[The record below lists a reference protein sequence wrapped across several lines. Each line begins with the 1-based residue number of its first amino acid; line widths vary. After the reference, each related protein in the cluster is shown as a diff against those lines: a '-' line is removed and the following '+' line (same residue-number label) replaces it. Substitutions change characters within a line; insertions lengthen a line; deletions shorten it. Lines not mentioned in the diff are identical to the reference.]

1 MPNEK
6 TSIPCAV
13 CRDLAPLVADGVASA
28 ESEAL
33 VRAHLEVCPA
43 CAAEWPELCAEGER
57 PDQADVP
64 ETVPLPDDIR
74 VLRRLHRK
82 LNRRSAL
89 LLTAGALGGAL
100 LTYSNRFNL
109 IILFFPLVCGVFSWQ
124 RDPAWRV
131 LPALTFLCT
140 AGRALVLDAC
150 TGVLLVF
157 LFRAAGWQAG
167 RPRPVLNWFDRI
179 PFDALAFCAFW
190 IIAVLIN
197 AGDSITY
204 GLNTLELVTELWV
217 GLGFITIGVMGTLLA
232 LCLTAAARI
241 RAGTF
246 WHNNVLRMLGSLI
259 GRGCSS
265 LARAWPLTGRTVLLF
280 LLYVVCSVFFLSLP
294 FPVWVALQAVALFA
308 LCRWTLQWRRVR
320 DGTERILGG
329 EPEFKIDT
337 SHMYYDL
344 AAHAGQLNDLG
355 EAVGTA
361 VD

>member
-43 CAAEWPELCAEGER
+43 CAAEWPELYAEGER
-57 PDQADVP
+57 PDHADVP

-131 LPALTFLCT
+131 LPVLTFLCT
-140 AGRALVLDAC
+140 AGMALVLDAWQHSY
-150 TGVLLVF
+150 TNIWAAVRGGLWMGVIS
-157 LFRAAGWQAG
+157 A
-167 RPRPVLNWFDRI
+167 
-179 PFDALAFCAFW
+179 
-190 IIAVLIN
+190 
-197 AGDSITY
+197 
-204 GLNTLELVTELWV
+204 
-217 GLGFITIGVMGTLLA
+217 A
-232 LCLTAAARI
+232 LCLIGAL
-241 RAGTF
+241 AG
-246 WHNNVLRMLGSLI
+246 R
-259 GRGCSS
+259 
-265 LARAWPLTGRTVLLF
+265 
-280 LLYVVCSVFFLSLP
+280 
-294 FPVWVALQAVALFA
+294 LFA
-308 LCRWTLQWRRVR
+308 YA
-320 DGTERILGG
+320 
-329 EPEFKIDT
+329 FKKEED
-337 SHMYYDL
+337 
-344 AAHAGQLNDLG
+344 
-355 EAVGTA
+355 E
-361 VD
+361 

>member
-57 PDQADVP
+57 PDHADVP

-140 AGRALVLDAC
+140 AGMALVLDAWQHSY
-150 TGVLLVF
+150 TNIWAAVRGGIWMGVIS
-157 LFRAAGWQAG
+157 A
-167 RPRPVLNWFDRI
+167 
-179 PFDALAFCAFW
+179 
-190 IIAVLIN
+190 
-197 AGDSITY
+197 
-204 GLNTLELVTELWV
+204 
-217 GLGFITIGVMGTLLA
+217 A
-232 LCLTAAARI
+232 LCLIGAL
-241 RAGTF
+241 AG
-246 WHNNVLRMLGSLI
+246 R
-259 GRGCSS
+259 
-265 LARAWPLTGRTVLLF
+265 
-280 LLYVVCSVFFLSLP
+280 
-294 FPVWVALQAVALFA
+294 LFA
-308 LCRWTLQWRRVR
+308 YA
-320 DGTERILGG
+320 
-329 EPEFKIDT
+329 FKKEED
-337 SHMYYDL
+337 
-344 AAHAGQLNDLG
+344 
-355 EAVGTA
+355 E
-361 VD
+361 

>member
-57 PDQADVP
+57 PNQADVP

-131 LPALTFLCT
+131 LPVLTFLCT
-140 AGRALVLDAC
+140 AGMALVLDAWQHSY
-150 TGVLLVF
+150 TNIWAAVRGGLWMGVIS
-157 LFRAAGWQAG
+157 A
-167 RPRPVLNWFDRI
+167 
-179 PFDALAFCAFW
+179 
-190 IIAVLIN
+190 
-197 AGDSITY
+197 
-204 GLNTLELVTELWV
+204 
-217 GLGFITIGVMGTLLA
+217 A
-232 LCLTAAARI
+232 LCLIGAL
-241 RAGTF
+241 AG
-246 WHNNVLRMLGSLI
+246 R
-259 GRGCSS
+259 
-265 LARAWPLTGRTVLLF
+265 
-280 LLYVVCSVFFLSLP
+280 
-294 FPVWVALQAVALFA
+294 LFA
-308 LCRWTLQWRRVR
+308 YA
-320 DGTERILGG
+320 
-329 EPEFKIDT
+329 FKKEED
-337 SHMYYDL
+337 
-344 AAHAGQLNDLG
+344 
-355 EAVGTA
+355 E
-361 VD
+361 

>member
-131 LPALTFLCT
+131 LPVLTFLCT
-140 AGRALVLDAC
+140 AGMALVMDAWQHSY
-150 TGVLLVF
+150 TNIWAAVRGGLWMGVIS
-157 LFRAAGWQAG
+157 A
-167 RPRPVLNWFDRI
+167 
-179 PFDALAFCAFW
+179 
-190 IIAVLIN
+190 
-197 AGDSITY
+197 
-204 GLNTLELVTELWV
+204 
-217 GLGFITIGVMGTLLA
+217 A
-232 LCLTAAARI
+232 LCLIGAL
-241 RAGTF
+241 AG
-246 WHNNVLRMLGSLI
+246 R
-259 GRGCSS
+259 
-265 LARAWPLTGRTVLLF
+265 
-280 LLYVVCSVFFLSLP
+280 
-294 FPVWVALQAVALFA
+294 LFA
-308 LCRWTLQWRRVR
+308 YA
-320 DGTERILGG
+320 
-329 EPEFKIDT
+329 FKKEED
-337 SHMYYDL
+337 
-344 AAHAGQLNDLG
+344 
-355 EAVGTA
+355 E
-361 VD
+361 

>member
-57 PDQADVP
+57 PDHADVP

-131 LPALTFLCT
+131 LPVLTFLCT
-140 AGRALVLDAC
+140 AGMALVLDAWQHSY
-150 TGVLLVF
+150 TNIWATVRGGLWMGVIS
-157 LFRAAGWQAG
+157 A
-167 RPRPVLNWFDRI
+167 
-179 PFDALAFCAFW
+179 
-190 IIAVLIN
+190 
-197 AGDSITY
+197 
-204 GLNTLELVTELWV
+204 
-217 GLGFITIGVMGTLLA
+217 A
-232 LCLTAAARI
+232 LCLIGAL
-241 RAGTF
+241 AG
-246 WHNNVLRMLGSLI
+246 R
-259 GRGCSS
+259 
-265 LARAWPLTGRTVLLF
+265 
-280 LLYVVCSVFFLSLP
+280 
-294 FPVWVALQAVALFA
+294 LFA
-308 LCRWTLQWRRVR
+308 YA
-320 DGTERILGG
+320 
-329 EPEFKIDT
+329 FKKEED
-337 SHMYYDL
+337 
-344 AAHAGQLNDLG
+344 
-355 EAVGTA
+355 E
-361 VD
+361 

>member
-131 LPALTFLCT
+131 LPVLTFLCT
-140 AGRALVLDAC
+140 AGMALVLDAWQHSY
-150 TGVLLVF
+150 TNIWAAVRDGLWMGVIS
-157 LFRAAGWQAG
+157 A
-167 RPRPVLNWFDRI
+167 
-179 PFDALAFCAFW
+179 
-190 IIAVLIN
+190 
-197 AGDSITY
+197 
-204 GLNTLELVTELWV
+204 
-217 GLGFITIGVMGTLLA
+217 A
-232 LCLTAAARI
+232 LCLIGAL
-241 RAGTF
+241 AG
-246 WHNNVLRMLGSLI
+246 R
-259 GRGCSS
+259 
-265 LARAWPLTGRTVLLF
+265 
-280 LLYVVCSVFFLSLP
+280 
-294 FPVWVALQAVALFA
+294 LFA
-308 LCRWTLQWRRVR
+308 YA
-320 DGTERILGG
+320 
-329 EPEFKIDT
+329 FKKEED
-337 SHMYYDL
+337 
-344 AAHAGQLNDLG
+344 
-355 EAVGTA
+355 E
-361 VD
+361 

>member
-131 LPALTFLCT
+131 LPVLTFLCM
-140 AGRALVLDAC
+140 AGMALVLDAWQHSY
-150 TGVLLVF
+150 TNIWAAVRGGLWMGVIS
-157 LFRAAGWQAG
+157 A
-167 RPRPVLNWFDRI
+167 
-179 PFDALAFCAFW
+179 
-190 IIAVLIN
+190 
-197 AGDSITY
+197 
-204 GLNTLELVTELWV
+204 
-217 GLGFITIGVMGTLLA
+217 A
-232 LCLTAAARI
+232 LCLIGAL
-241 RAGTF
+241 AG
-246 WHNNVLRMLGSLI
+246 R
-259 GRGCSS
+259 
-265 LARAWPLTGRTVLLF
+265 
-280 LLYVVCSVFFLSLP
+280 
-294 FPVWVALQAVALFA
+294 LFA
-308 LCRWTLQWRRVR
+308 YA
-320 DGTERILGG
+320 
-329 EPEFKIDT
+329 FKKEED
-337 SHMYYDL
+337 
-344 AAHAGQLNDLG
+344 
-355 EAVGTA
+355 E
-361 VD
+361 

>member
-131 LPALTFLCT
+131 LPVLTFLCT
-140 AGRALVLDAC
+140 AGMALVLDAWQHSYTNIWAAVC
-150 TGVLLVF
+150 GGLWMGVIS
-157 LFRAAGWQAG
+157 A
-167 RPRPVLNWFDRI
+167 
-179 PFDALAFCAFW
+179 
-190 IIAVLIN
+190 
-197 AGDSITY
+197 
-204 GLNTLELVTELWV
+204 
-217 GLGFITIGVMGTLLA
+217 A
-232 LCLTAAARI
+232 LCLIGAL
-241 RAGTF
+241 AG
-246 WHNNVLRMLGSLI
+246 R
-259 GRGCSS
+259 
-265 LARAWPLTGRTVLLF
+265 
-280 LLYVVCSVFFLSLP
+280 
-294 FPVWVALQAVALFA
+294 LFA
-308 LCRWTLQWRRVR
+308 YA
-320 DGTERILGG
+320 
-329 EPEFKIDT
+329 FKKEED
-337 SHMYYDL
+337 
-344 AAHAGQLNDLG
+344 
-355 EAVGTA
+355 E
-361 VD
+361 

>member
-13 CRDLAPLVADGVASA
+13 CRDLAPLVADGVACA

-57 PDQADVP
+57 PDHADVP

-131 LPALTFLCT
+131 LPVLTFLCT
-140 AGRALVLDAC
+140 AGMALVLDAWQHSY
-150 TGVLLVF
+150 TNIWAAVRGGLWMGVIS
-157 LFRAAGWQAG
+157 A
-167 RPRPVLNWFDRI
+167 
-179 PFDALAFCAFW
+179 
-190 IIAVLIN
+190 
-197 AGDSITY
+197 
-204 GLNTLELVTELWV
+204 
-217 GLGFITIGVMGTLLA
+217 A
-232 LCLTAAARI
+232 LCLIGAL
-241 RAGTF
+241 AG
-246 WHNNVLRMLGSLI
+246 R
-259 GRGCSS
+259 
-265 LARAWPLTGRTVLLF
+265 
-280 LLYVVCSVFFLSLP
+280 
-294 FPVWVALQAVALFA
+294 LFA
-308 LCRWTLQWRRVR
+308 YA
-320 DGTERILGG
+320 
-329 EPEFKIDT
+329 FKKEED
-337 SHMYYDL
+337 
-344 AAHAGQLNDLG
+344 
-355 EAVGTA
+355 E
-361 VD
+361 

>member
-131 LPALTFLCT
+131 LPVLTFLCT
-140 AGRALVLDAC
+140 AGMALVLDAWQHSY
-150 TGVLLVF
+150 TNIWAAVRGGLWMGVTS
-157 LFRAAGWQAG
+157 A
-167 RPRPVLNWFDRI
+167 
-179 PFDALAFCAFW
+179 
-190 IIAVLIN
+190 
-197 AGDSITY
+197 
-204 GLNTLELVTELWV
+204 
-217 GLGFITIGVMGTLLA
+217 A
-232 LCLTAAARI
+232 LCLIGAL
-241 RAGTF
+241 AG
-246 WHNNVLRMLGSLI
+246 R
-259 GRGCSS
+259 
-265 LARAWPLTGRTVLLF
+265 
-280 LLYVVCSVFFLSLP
+280 
-294 FPVWVALQAVALFA
+294 LFA
-308 LCRWTLQWRRVR
+308 YA
-320 DGTERILGG
+320 
-329 EPEFKIDT
+329 FKKEED
-337 SHMYYDL
+337 
-344 AAHAGQLNDLG
+344 
-355 EAVGTA
+355 E
-361 VD
+361 

>member
-57 PDQADVP
+57 PDHADMP

-131 LPALTFLCT
+131 LPVLTFLCT
-140 AGRALVLDAC
+140 AGMALVLDAWQHSY
-150 TGVLLVF
+150 TNIWAAVRGGLWMGVIS
-157 LFRAAGWQAG
+157 A
-167 RPRPVLNWFDRI
+167 
-179 PFDALAFCAFW
+179 
-190 IIAVLIN
+190 
-197 AGDSITY
+197 
-204 GLNTLELVTELWV
+204 
-217 GLGFITIGVMGTLLA
+217 A
-232 LCLTAAARI
+232 LCLIGAL
-241 RAGTF
+241 AG
-246 WHNNVLRMLGSLI
+246 R
-259 GRGCSS
+259 
-265 LARAWPLTGRTVLLF
+265 
-280 LLYVVCSVFFLSLP
+280 
-294 FPVWVALQAVALFA
+294 LFA
-308 LCRWTLQWRRVR
+308 YA
-320 DGTERILGG
+320 
-329 EPEFKIDT
+329 FKKEED
-337 SHMYYDL
+337 
-344 AAHAGQLNDLG
+344 
-355 EAVGTA
+355 E
-361 VD
+361 

>member
-43 CAAEWPELCAEGER
+43 CAAEWPGLCAEGER

-109 IILFFPLVCGVFSWQ
+109 IILFFPLVCGVCSWQ

-131 LPALTFLCT
+131 LPVLTFLCT
-140 AGRALVLDAC
+140 AGMALVLDAWQHSY
-150 TGVLLVF
+150 TNIWAAVRGGLWMGVIS
-157 LFRAAGWQAG
+157 A
-167 RPRPVLNWFDRI
+167 
-179 PFDALAFCAFW
+179 
-190 IIAVLIN
+190 
-197 AGDSITY
+197 
-204 GLNTLELVTELWV
+204 
-217 GLGFITIGVMGTLLA
+217 A
-232 LCLTAAARI
+232 LCLIGAL
-241 RAGTF
+241 AG
-246 WHNNVLRMLGSLI
+246 R
-259 GRGCSS
+259 
-265 LARAWPLTGRTVLLF
+265 
-280 LLYVVCSVFFLSLP
+280 
-294 FPVWVALQAVALFA
+294 LFA
-308 LCRWTLQWRRVR
+308 YA
-320 DGTERILGG
+320 
-329 EPEFKIDT
+329 FKKEED
-337 SHMYYDL
+337 
-344 AAHAGQLNDLG
+344 
-355 EAVGTA
+355 E
-361 VD
+361 

>member
-1 MPNEK
+1 M
-6 TSIPCAV
+6 
-13 CRDLAPLVADGVASA
+13 
-28 ESEAL
+28 
-33 VRAHLEVCPA
+33 
-43 CAAEWPELCAEGER
+43 
-57 PDQADVP
+57 
-64 ETVPLPDDIR
+64 
-74 VLRRLHRK
+74 
-82 LNRRSAL
+82 
-89 LLTAGALGGAL
+89 
-100 LTYSNRFNL
+100 
-109 IILFFPLVCGVFSWQ
+109 
-124 RDPAWRV
+124 
-131 LPALTFLCT
+131 
-140 AGRALVLDAC
+140 
-150 TGVLLVF
+150 
-157 LFRAAGWQAG
+157 
-167 RPRPVLNWFDRI
+167 
-179 PFDALAFCAFW
+179 
-190 IIAVLIN
+190 IN

-232 LCLTAAARI
+232 LCLTAAVRI

-259 GRGCSS
+259 GRGLRA

-361 VD
+361 VDERLRSERFKACLLYTSRCV

>member
-57 PDQADVP
+57 PDHADVP

-131 LPALTFLCT
+131 LPALSFLCT
-140 AGRALVLDAC
+140 TGMALVLDAWQHSY
-150 TGVLLVF
+150 TNIWAAVRGGLWMGVIS
-157 LFRAAGWQAG
+157 A
-167 RPRPVLNWFDRI
+167 
-179 PFDALAFCAFW
+179 
-190 IIAVLIN
+190 
-197 AGDSITY
+197 
-204 GLNTLELVTELWV
+204 
-217 GLGFITIGVMGTLLA
+217 A
-232 LCLTAAARI
+232 LCLIGAL
-241 RAGTF
+241 AG
-246 WHNNVLRMLGSLI
+246 R
-259 GRGCSS
+259 
-265 LARAWPLTGRTVLLF
+265 
-280 LLYVVCSVFFLSLP
+280 
-294 FPVWVALQAVALFA
+294 LFA
-308 LCRWTLQWRRVR
+308 YA
-320 DGTERILGG
+320 
-329 EPEFKIDT
+329 FKKEED
-337 SHMYYDL
+337 
-344 AAHAGQLNDLG
+344 
-355 EAVGTA
+355 E
-361 VD
+361 

>member
-131 LPALTFLCT
+131 LPALTFLYT
-140 AGRALVLDAC
+140 AGMALELDAWQHSY
-150 TGVLLVF
+150 TNIWAAVRGGLWMGVIS
-157 LFRAAGWQAG
+157 A
-167 RPRPVLNWFDRI
+167 
-179 PFDALAFCAFW
+179 
-190 IIAVLIN
+190 
-197 AGDSITY
+197 
-204 GLNTLELVTELWV
+204 
-217 GLGFITIGVMGTLLA
+217 A
-232 LCLTAAARI
+232 LCLIGAL
-241 RAGTF
+241 AG
-246 WHNNVLRMLGSLI
+246 R
-259 GRGCSS
+259 
-265 LARAWPLTGRTVLLF
+265 
-280 LLYVVCSVFFLSLP
+280 
-294 FPVWVALQAVALFA
+294 LFA
-308 LCRWTLQWRRVR
+308 YA
-320 DGTERILGG
+320 
-329 EPEFKIDT
+329 FKKEED
-337 SHMYYDL
+337 
-344 AAHAGQLNDLG
+344 
-355 EAVGTA
+355 E
-361 VD
+361 

>member
-89 LLTAGALGGAL
+89 LLTVGALGSAL

-124 RDPAWRV
+124 RNPAWRV

-140 AGRALVLDAC
+140 AGMALVLDAWQHSY
-150 TGVLLVF
+150 TNIWAAVRGGLWMGVIS
-157 LFRAAGWQAG
+157 A
-167 RPRPVLNWFDRI
+167 
-179 PFDALAFCAFW
+179 
-190 IIAVLIN
+190 
-197 AGDSITY
+197 
-204 GLNTLELVTELWV
+204 
-217 GLGFITIGVMGTLLA
+217 A
-232 LCLTAAARI
+232 LCLIGAL
-241 RAGTF
+241 AG
-246 WHNNVLRMLGSLI
+246 R
-259 GRGCSS
+259 
-265 LARAWPLTGRTVLLF
+265 
-280 LLYVVCSVFFLSLP
+280 
-294 FPVWVALQAVALFA
+294 LFA
-308 LCRWTLQWRRVR
+308 YA
-320 DGTERILGG
+320 
-329 EPEFKIDT
+329 FKKEED
-337 SHMYYDL
+337 
-344 AAHAGQLNDLG
+344 
-355 EAVGTA
+355 E
-361 VD
+361 

>member
-57 PDQADVP
+57 ADEADVP

-140 AGRALVLDAC
+140 TGMALVLDAWQHSY
-150 TGVLLVF
+150 TNIWAAVRGGLWMGVIS
-157 LFRAAGWQAG
+157 A
-167 RPRPVLNWFDRI
+167 
-179 PFDALAFCAFW
+179 
-190 IIAVLIN
+190 
-197 AGDSITY
+197 
-204 GLNTLELVTELWV
+204 
-217 GLGFITIGVMGTLLA
+217 A
-232 LCLTAAARI
+232 LCLIGAL
-241 RAGTF
+241 AG
-246 WHNNVLRMLGSLI
+246 R
-259 GRGCSS
+259 
-265 LARAWPLTGRTVLLF
+265 
-280 LLYVVCSVFFLSLP
+280 
-294 FPVWVALQAVALFA
+294 LFA
-308 LCRWTLQWRRVR
+308 YA
-320 DGTERILGG
+320 
-329 EPEFKIDT
+329 FKKEED
-337 SHMYYDL
+337 
-344 AAHAGQLNDLG
+344 
-355 EAVGTA
+355 E
-361 VD
+361 

>member
-140 AGRALVLDAC
+140 AGMALVLDAWQHSY
-150 TGVLLVF
+150 TNIWAAVRDGLWMGVIS
-157 LFRAAGWQAG
+157 A
-167 RPRPVLNWFDRI
+167 
-179 PFDALAFCAFW
+179 
-190 IIAVLIN
+190 
-197 AGDSITY
+197 
-204 GLNTLELVTELWV
+204 
-217 GLGFITIGVMGTLLA
+217 A
-232 LCLTAAARI
+232 LCLIGAL
-241 RAGTF
+241 AG
-246 WHNNVLRMLGSLI
+246 R
-259 GRGCSS
+259 
-265 LARAWPLTGRTVLLF
+265 
-280 LLYVVCSVFFLSLP
+280 
-294 FPVWVALQAVALFA
+294 LFA
-308 LCRWTLQWRRVR
+308 YA
-320 DGTERILGG
+320 
-329 EPEFKIDT
+329 FKKEED
-337 SHMYYDL
+337 
-344 AAHAGQLNDLG
+344 
-355 EAVGTA
+355 E
-361 VD
+361 

>member
-1 MPNEK
+1 MRPEPNAI
-6 TSIPCAV
+6 SCAV

-131 LPALTFLCT
+131 LPVLTFLCT
-140 AGRALVLDAC
+140 AGMALVLDAWQHSY
-150 TGVLLVF
+150 TNIWAAVRGGLWMGVIS
-157 LFRAAGWQAG
+157 A
-167 RPRPVLNWFDRI
+167 
-179 PFDALAFCAFW
+179 
-190 IIAVLIN
+190 
-197 AGDSITY
+197 
-204 GLNTLELVTELWV
+204 
-217 GLGFITIGVMGTLLA
+217 A
-232 LCLTAAARI
+232 LCLIGAL
-241 RAGTF
+241 AG
-246 WHNNVLRMLGSLI
+246 R
-259 GRGCSS
+259 
-265 LARAWPLTGRTVLLF
+265 
-280 LLYVVCSVFFLSLP
+280 
-294 FPVWVALQAVALFA
+294 LFA
-308 LCRWTLQWRRVR
+308 YA
-320 DGTERILGG
+320 
-329 EPEFKIDT
+329 FKKEED
-337 SHMYYDL
+337 
-344 AAHAGQLNDLG
+344 
-355 EAVGTA
+355 E
-361 VD
+361 

>member
-131 LPALTFLCT
+131 LPVLTFLCT
-140 AGRALVLDAC
+140 TGMALVLDAWQHSY
-150 TGVLLVF
+150 TNIWAAVRGGLWMGVIS
-157 LFRAAGWQAG
+157 A
-167 RPRPVLNWFDRI
+167 
-179 PFDALAFCAFW
+179 
-190 IIAVLIN
+190 
-197 AGDSITY
+197 
-204 GLNTLELVTELWV
+204 
-217 GLGFITIGVMGTLLA
+217 A
-232 LCLTAAARI
+232 LCLIGAL
-241 RAGTF
+241 AG
-246 WHNNVLRMLGSLI
+246 R
-259 GRGCSS
+259 
-265 LARAWPLTGRTVLLF
+265 
-280 LLYVVCSVFFLSLP
+280 
-294 FPVWVALQAVALFA
+294 LFA
-308 LCRWTLQWRRVR
+308 YA
-320 DGTERILGG
+320 
-329 EPEFKIDT
+329 FKKEED
-337 SHMYYDL
+337 
-344 AAHAGQLNDLG
+344 
-355 EAVGTA
+355 E
-361 VD
+361 

>member
-124 RDPAWRV
+124 RNPAWRV
-131 LPALTFLCT
+131 LPVLTFLCT
-140 AGRALVLDAC
+140 AGMALVLDAWQHSY
-150 TGVLLVF
+150 TNIWAAVRGGLWMGVIS
-157 LFRAAGWQAG
+157 A
-167 RPRPVLNWFDRI
+167 
-179 PFDALAFCAFW
+179 
-190 IIAVLIN
+190 
-197 AGDSITY
+197 
-204 GLNTLELVTELWV
+204 
-217 GLGFITIGVMGTLLA
+217 A
-232 LCLTAAARI
+232 LCLIGAL
-241 RAGTF
+241 AG
-246 WHNNVLRMLGSLI
+246 R
-259 GRGCSS
+259 
-265 LARAWPLTGRTVLLF
+265 
-280 LLYVVCSVFFLSLP
+280 
-294 FPVWVALQAVALFA
+294 LFA
-308 LCRWTLQWRRVR
+308 YA
-320 DGTERILGG
+320 
-329 EPEFKIDT
+329 FKKEED
-337 SHMYYDL
+337 
-344 AAHAGQLNDLG
+344 
-355 EAVGTA
+355 E
-361 VD
+361 

>member
-140 AGRALVLDAC
+140 AGMALVLDVWQHSYTNIWAAVRGGLWM
-150 TGVLLVF
+150 GVIS
-157 LFRAAGWQAG
+157 A
-167 RPRPVLNWFDRI
+167 
-179 PFDALAFCAFW
+179 
-190 IIAVLIN
+190 
-197 AGDSITY
+197 
-204 GLNTLELVTELWV
+204 
-217 GLGFITIGVMGTLLA
+217 A
-232 LCLTAAARI
+232 LCLIGAL
-241 RAGTF
+241 AG
-246 WHNNVLRMLGSLI
+246 R
-259 GRGCSS
+259 
-265 LARAWPLTGRTVLLF
+265 
-280 LLYVVCSVFFLSLP
+280 
-294 FPVWVALQAVALFA
+294 LFA
-308 LCRWTLQWRRVR
+308 YA
-320 DGTERILGG
+320 
-329 EPEFKIDT
+329 FKKEED
-337 SHMYYDL
+337 
-344 AAHAGQLNDLG
+344 
-355 EAVGTA
+355 E
-361 VD
+361 

>member
-33 VRAHLEVCPA
+33 VCAHLEVCPA

-131 LPALTFLCT
+131 LPVLTFLCT
-140 AGRALVLDAC
+140 AGMALVLDAWQHSYTNIWAAVC
-150 TGVLLVF
+150 GGLWMGVIS
-157 LFRAAGWQAG
+157 A
-167 RPRPVLNWFDRI
+167 
-179 PFDALAFCAFW
+179 
-190 IIAVLIN
+190 
-197 AGDSITY
+197 
-204 GLNTLELVTELWV
+204 
-217 GLGFITIGVMGTLLA
+217 A
-232 LCLTAAARI
+232 LCLIGAL
-241 RAGTF
+241 AG
-246 WHNNVLRMLGSLI
+246 R
-259 GRGCSS
+259 
-265 LARAWPLTGRTVLLF
+265 
-280 LLYVVCSVFFLSLP
+280 
-294 FPVWVALQAVALFA
+294 LFA
-308 LCRWTLQWRRVR
+308 YA
-320 DGTERILGG
+320 
-329 EPEFKIDT
+329 FKKEED
-337 SHMYYDL
+337 
-344 AAHAGQLNDLG
+344 
-355 EAVGTA
+355 E
-361 VD
+361 

>member
-74 VLRRLHRK
+74 GLRRLHRK

-140 AGRALVLDAC
+140 AGMALVLDAWQHSY
-150 TGVLLVF
+150 TNIWAAVRGGLWMGVIS
-157 LFRAAGWQAG
+157 A
-167 RPRPVLNWFDRI
+167 
-179 PFDALAFCAFW
+179 
-190 IIAVLIN
+190 
-197 AGDSITY
+197 
-204 GLNTLELVTELWV
+204 
-217 GLGFITIGVMGTLLA
+217 A
-232 LCLTAAARI
+232 LCLIGAL
-241 RAGTF
+241 AG
-246 WHNNVLRMLGSLI
+246 R
-259 GRGCSS
+259 
-265 LARAWPLTGRTVLLF
+265 
-280 LLYVVCSVFFLSLP
+280 
-294 FPVWVALQAVALFA
+294 LFA
-308 LCRWTLQWRRVR
+308 YA
-320 DGTERILGG
+320 
-329 EPEFKIDT
+329 FKKEED
-337 SHMYYDL
+337 
-344 AAHAGQLNDLG
+344 
-355 EAVGTA
+355 E
-361 VD
+361 

>member
-57 PDQADVP
+57 PDHADVP

-140 AGRALVLDAC
+140 AGMALVLDAWQHSY
-150 TGVLLVF
+150 TNIWAAVRGGLRMGVIS
-157 LFRAAGWQAG
+157 A
-167 RPRPVLNWFDRI
+167 
-179 PFDALAFCAFW
+179 
-190 IIAVLIN
+190 
-197 AGDSITY
+197 
-204 GLNTLELVTELWV
+204 
-217 GLGFITIGVMGTLLA
+217 A
-232 LCLTAAARI
+232 LCLIGALAAA
-241 RAGTF
+241 
-246 WHNNVLRMLGSLI
+246 
-259 GRGCSS
+259 
-265 LARAWPLTGRTVLLF
+265 LLKYAF
-280 LLYVVCSVFFLSLP
+280 
-294 FPVWVALQAVALFA
+294 
-308 LCRWTLQWRRVR
+308 
-320 DGTERILGG
+320 GG
-329 EPEFKIDT
+329 KT
-337 SHMYYDL
+337 K
-344 AAHAGQLNDLG
+344 
-355 EAVGTA
+355 
-361 VD
+361 

>member
-131 LPALTFLCT
+131 LPVLTFLCT
-140 AGRALVLDAC
+140 AGMALVLDAWQHSY
-150 TGVLLVF
+150 TNIWAAVRGGLWMGVIS
-157 LFRAAGWQAG
+157 A
-167 RPRPVLNWFDRI
+167 
-179 PFDALAFCAFW
+179 
-190 IIAVLIN
+190 
-197 AGDSITY
+197 
-204 GLNTLELVTELWV
+204 
-217 GLGFITIGVMGTLLA
+217 A
-232 LCLTAAARI
+232 LCLIGAL
-241 RAGTF
+241 AG
-246 WHNNVLRMLGSLI
+246 R
-259 GRGCSS
+259 
-265 LARAWPLTGRTVLLF
+265 LF
-280 LLYVVCSVFFLSLP
+280 TY
-294 FPVWVALQAVALFA
+294 A
-308 LCRWTLQWRRVR
+308 
-320 DGTERILGG
+320 
-329 EPEFKIDT
+329 FKKEED
-337 SHMYYDL
+337 
-344 AAHAGQLNDLG
+344 
-355 EAVGTA
+355 E
-361 VD
+361 

>member
-57 PDQADVP
+57 PDHADVP

-124 RDPAWRV
+124 RNPAWRV

-140 AGRALVLDAC
+140 AGMALVLDAWQHSY
-150 TGVLLVF
+150 TNIWAAVRGGLWMGVIS
-157 LFRAAGWQAG
+157 A
-167 RPRPVLNWFDRI
+167 
-179 PFDALAFCAFW
+179 
-190 IIAVLIN
+190 
-197 AGDSITY
+197 
-204 GLNTLELVTELWV
+204 
-217 GLGFITIGVMGTLLA
+217 A
-232 LCLTAAARI
+232 LCLIGAL
-241 RAGTF
+241 AG
-246 WHNNVLRMLGSLI
+246 R
-259 GRGCSS
+259 
-265 LARAWPLTGRTVLLF
+265 
-280 LLYVVCSVFFLSLP
+280 
-294 FPVWVALQAVALFA
+294 LFA
-308 LCRWTLQWRRVR
+308 YA
-320 DGTERILGG
+320 
-329 EPEFKIDT
+329 FKKEED
-337 SHMYYDL
+337 
-344 AAHAGQLNDLG
+344 
-355 EAVGTA
+355 E
-361 VD
+361 

>member
-43 CAAEWPELCAEGER
+43 CAAEWPELGAEGER

-140 AGRALVLDAC
+140 TGMALVLDAWQHSY
-150 TGVLLVF
+150 TNIWAAVRGGLWMGVIS
-157 LFRAAGWQAG
+157 A
-167 RPRPVLNWFDRI
+167 
-179 PFDALAFCAFW
+179 
-190 IIAVLIN
+190 
-197 AGDSITY
+197 
-204 GLNTLELVTELWV
+204 
-217 GLGFITIGVMGTLLA
+217 A
-232 LCLTAAARI
+232 LCLIGAL
-241 RAGTF
+241 AG
-246 WHNNVLRMLGSLI
+246 R
-259 GRGCSS
+259 
-265 LARAWPLTGRTVLLF
+265 
-280 LLYVVCSVFFLSLP
+280 
-294 FPVWVALQAVALFA
+294 LFA
-308 LCRWTLQWRRVR
+308 YA
-320 DGTERILGG
+320 
-329 EPEFKIDT
+329 FKKEED
-337 SHMYYDL
+337 
-344 AAHAGQLNDLG
+344 
-355 EAVGTA
+355 E
-361 VD
+361 

>member
-131 LPALTFLCT
+131 LPVLTFLCT
-140 AGRALVLDAC
+140 AGMALVLDAWQHSY
-150 TGVLLVF
+150 TNIWAAVRGGLWMGVIS
-157 LFRAAGWQAG
+157 A
-167 RPRPVLNWFDRI
+167 
-179 PFDALAFCAFW
+179 
-190 IIAVLIN
+190 
-197 AGDSITY
+197 
-204 GLNTLELVTELWV
+204 
-217 GLGFITIGVMGTLLA
+217 A
-232 LCLTAAARI
+232 LCLIGAL
-241 RAGTF
+241 AG
-246 WHNNVLRMLGSLI
+246 W
-259 GRGCSS
+259 
-265 LARAWPLTGRTVLLF
+265 
-280 LLYVVCSVFFLSLP
+280 
-294 FPVWVALQAVALFA
+294 LFA
-308 LCRWTLQWRRVR
+308 YA
-320 DGTERILGG
+320 
-329 EPEFKIDT
+329 FKKEED
-337 SHMYYDL
+337 
-344 AAHAGQLNDLG
+344 
-355 EAVGTA
+355 E
-361 VD
+361 

>member
-57 PDQADVP
+57 PDHADVP

-100 LTYSNRFNL
+100 LTYSNRFNS

-131 LPALTFLCT
+131 LPVLTFLCT
-140 AGRALVLDAC
+140 AGMALVLDAWQHSY
-150 TGVLLVF
+150 TNIWAAVRGGLWMGVIS
-157 LFRAAGWQAG
+157 A
-167 RPRPVLNWFDRI
+167 
-179 PFDALAFCAFW
+179 
-190 IIAVLIN
+190 
-197 AGDSITY
+197 
-204 GLNTLELVTELWV
+204 
-217 GLGFITIGVMGTLLA
+217 A
-232 LCLTAAARI
+232 LCLIGAL
-241 RAGTF
+241 AG
-246 WHNNVLRMLGSLI
+246 R
-259 GRGCSS
+259 
-265 LARAWPLTGRTVLLF
+265 
-280 LLYVVCSVFFLSLP
+280 
-294 FPVWVALQAVALFA
+294 LFA
-308 LCRWTLQWRRVR
+308 YA
-320 DGTERILGG
+320 
-329 EPEFKIDT
+329 FKKEED
-337 SHMYYDL
+337 
-344 AAHAGQLNDLG
+344 
-355 EAVGTA
+355 E
-361 VD
+361 

>member
-57 PDQADVP
+57 PDHADVP

-100 LTYSNRFNL
+100 LTYLNRFNL

-124 RDPAWRV
+124 RNPAWRV

-140 AGRALVLDAC
+140 AGMALVLDAWQHSY
-150 TGVLLVF
+150 TNIWAAVRGGLWMGVIS
-157 LFRAAGWQAG
+157 A
-167 RPRPVLNWFDRI
+167 
-179 PFDALAFCAFW
+179 
-190 IIAVLIN
+190 
-197 AGDSITY
+197 
-204 GLNTLELVTELWV
+204 
-217 GLGFITIGVMGTLLA
+217 A
-232 LCLTAAARI
+232 LCLIGAL
-241 RAGTF
+241 AG
-246 WHNNVLRMLGSLI
+246 R
-259 GRGCSS
+259 
-265 LARAWPLTGRTVLLF
+265 
-280 LLYVVCSVFFLSLP
+280 
-294 FPVWVALQAVALFA
+294 LFA
-308 LCRWTLQWRRVR
+308 YA
-320 DGTERILGG
+320 
-329 EPEFKIDT
+329 FKKEED
-337 SHMYYDL
+337 
-344 AAHAGQLNDLG
+344 
-355 EAVGTA
+355 E
-361 VD
+361 

>member
-57 PDQADVP
+57 PDHADVP

-140 AGRALVLDAC
+140 AGMALVLDAWQHSY
-150 TGVLLVF
+150 TNIWAAVRGGLWMGVIS
-157 LFRAAGWQAG
+157 A
-167 RPRPVLNWFDRI
+167 
-179 PFDALAFCAFW
+179 
-190 IIAVLIN
+190 
-197 AGDSITY
+197 
-204 GLNTLELVTELWV
+204 
-217 GLGFITIGVMGTLLA
+217 A
-232 LCLTAAARI
+232 LCLIGAL
-241 RAGTF
+241 AG
-246 WHNNVLRMLGSLI
+246 R
-259 GRGCSS
+259 
-265 LARAWPLTGRTVLLF
+265 
-280 LLYVVCSVFFLSLP
+280 
-294 FPVWVALQAVALFA
+294 LFA
-308 LCRWTLQWRRVR
+308 YA
-320 DGTERILGG
+320 
-329 EPEFKIDT
+329 FKKEED
-337 SHMYYDL
+337 
-344 AAHAGQLNDLG
+344 
-355 EAVGTA
+355 E
-361 VD
+361 

>member
-124 RDPAWRV
+124 RNPAWRV
-131 LPALTFLCT
+131 LPVLTFLCT
-140 AGRALVLDAC
+140 AGMALVLDAWQHSY
-150 TGVLLVF
+150 TNIWAAVRGGLWMGVIS
-157 LFRAAGWQAG
+157 A
-167 RPRPVLNWFDRI
+167 
-179 PFDALAFCAFW
+179 
-190 IIAVLIN
+190 
-197 AGDSITY
+197 
-204 GLNTLELVTELWV
+204 
-217 GLGFITIGVMGTLLA
+217 A
-232 LCLTAAARI
+232 LCLIGAL
-241 RAGTF
+241 AG
-246 WHNNVLRMLGSLI
+246 R
-259 GRGCSS
+259 
-265 LARAWPLTGRTVLLF
+265 
-280 LLYVVCSVFFLSLP
+280 
-294 FPVWVALQAVALFA
+294 LFA
-308 LCRWTLQWRRVR
+308 YA
-320 DGTERILGG
+320 
-329 EPEFKIDT
+329 FKK
-337 SHMYYDL
+337 
-344 AAHAGQLNDLG
+344 
-355 EAVGTA
+355 EE
-361 VD
+361 

>member
-57 PDQADVP
+57 PDHADVP

-100 LTYSNRFNL
+100 LTYSNLFNL

-140 AGRALVLDAC
+140 TGMALVLDAWQHSY
-150 TGVLLVF
+150 TNIWAAVRGGLWMGVIS
-157 LFRAAGWQAG
+157 A
-167 RPRPVLNWFDRI
+167 
-179 PFDALAFCAFW
+179 
-190 IIAVLIN
+190 
-197 AGDSITY
+197 
-204 GLNTLELVTELWV
+204 
-217 GLGFITIGVMGTLLA
+217 A
-232 LCLTAAARI
+232 LCLIGAL
-241 RAGTF
+241 AG
-246 WHNNVLRMLGSLI
+246 R
-259 GRGCSS
+259 
-265 LARAWPLTGRTVLLF
+265 
-280 LLYVVCSVFFLSLP
+280 
-294 FPVWVALQAVALFA
+294 LFA
-308 LCRWTLQWRRVR
+308 YA
-320 DGTERILGG
+320 
-329 EPEFKIDT
+329 FKKEED
-337 SHMYYDL
+337 
-344 AAHAGQLNDLG
+344 
-355 EAVGTA
+355 E
-361 VD
+361 

>member
-57 PDQADVP
+57 PDHADVP

-124 RDPAWRV
+124 RNPAWRV
-131 LPALTFLCT
+131 LPVLTFLCT
-140 AGRALVLDAC
+140 AGMALVLDAWQHSY
-150 TGVLLVF
+150 TNIWAAVRGGLWMGVIS
-157 LFRAAGWQAG
+157 A
-167 RPRPVLNWFDRI
+167 
-179 PFDALAFCAFW
+179 
-190 IIAVLIN
+190 
-197 AGDSITY
+197 
-204 GLNTLELVTELWV
+204 
-217 GLGFITIGVMGTLLA
+217 A
-232 LCLTAAARI
+232 LCLIGAL
-241 RAGTF
+241 AG
-246 WHNNVLRMLGSLI
+246 R
-259 GRGCSS
+259 
-265 LARAWPLTGRTVLLF
+265 
-280 LLYVVCSVFFLSLP
+280 
-294 FPVWVALQAVALFA
+294 LFA
-308 LCRWTLQWRRVR
+308 YA
-320 DGTERILGG
+320 
-329 EPEFKIDT
+329 FKKEED
-337 SHMYYDL
+337 
-344 AAHAGQLNDLG
+344 
-355 EAVGTA
+355 E
-361 VD
+361 